1 MKHLL
6 ISPEG
11 DSLPA
16 TAAVI
21 GRRLGLDAGNE
32 AISRVVRDLGF
43 VELRYRDNRLRIT
56 GRPRVMSPLAVAGL
70 AQKVA
75 RWRVA
80 RVGLS
85 ILEEG
90 WGASIHA
97 SVAGAL
103 SRLRRLCR
111 ELSIDP
117 GWSFFDAKPLR
128 LDELE
133 GEGYDQMHLLCAE
146 WQTLGGE
153 MDADMRRQL
162 LARSG
167 AVNVFVARPSLDRE
181 SVVIEHSRVLERP
194 WTSSWMRRADVDLRS
209 QPDTRY
215 IAWVTRAYRD
225 ALAIGRPRL
234 ERVRAELHC
243 PERGTRLFDYDRLVL
258 PWRTPQNEPIA
269 TGLSIVR
276 RVAALG
282 PTG

>member
-16 TAAVI
+16 TPAALR
-21 GRRLGLDAGNE
+21 RRLGLDPGSG
-32 AISRVVRDLGF
+32 AISRIVRDLGF
-43 VELRYRDNRLRIT
+43 IELRYRDNRLLIV
-56 GRPRVMSPLAVAGL
+56 GRPRVISPLAVAALG
-70 AQKVA
+70 QKVA
-75 RWRVA
+75 RWRVG

-85 ILEEG
+85 VLDDG
-90 WGASIHA
+90 WSASVHA
-97 SVAGAL
+97 SVADAIA
-103 SRLRRLCR
+103 RLRQLCR

-128 LDELE
+128 LDELD
-133 GEGYDQMHLLCAE
+133 GEGYAQMHLLGAE

-153 MDADMRRQL
+153 MDCDMRRHL
-162 LARSG
+162 LSRAG
-167 AVNVFVARPSLDRE
+167 AVNFFVARPTPDSE

-194 WTSSWMRRADVDLRS
+194 WTSSWMRRAGIDLRT
-209 QPDTRY
+209 QPDGRY

-225 ALAIGRPRL
+225 ALATGRPRL
-234 ERVRAELHC
+234 ERIRAELRC
-243 PERGTRLFDYDRLVL
+243 PERGTRLFDYDRLIL

-282 PTG
+282 HG